1 MRSGLYSGGAGIALF
16 LAILAAAAKSR
27 RSPRRPATAALRRAN
42 EEWTLSSGS
51 AIATG
56 WSKTATSTSSI
67 TMISAWLQQLTVSE
81 VFLAKRSHDLHGSIG
96 PAQDNAFI
104 KTELISFVANVAGR
118 NATVQNTLAAV
129 LLPDMLI
136 VQTDKA
142 QSTAGW
148 LSWALANGWGGR
160 KLTDDV
166 VDAGLSA
173 IFGALLDPSNVS
185 PGLTTDNV
193 GSDSQFLTTFPYVA
207 AANR

>member
-1 MRSGLYSGGAGIALF
+1 MSRFCMAPIALA
-16 LAILAAAAKSR
+16 LVA
-27 RSPRRPATAALRRAN
+27 ATACN
-42 EEWTLSSGS
+42 SDN
-51 AIATG
+51 
-56 WSKTATSTSSI
+56 STTTPTTTRSFDQVQR
-67 TMISAWLQQLTVSE
+67 LGNPLVSE

-96 PAQDNAFI
+96 PSQDVGLI
-104 KTELISFVANVAGR
+104 KAELISFVATVAGR

-160 KLTDDV
+160 KLNDDV

-173 IFGALLDPSNVS
+173 IFGSLLDPSNVS

-193 GSDSQFLTTFPYVA
+193 ASDSQFLTTFPYVA